1 MIKKVDERIRTLIEN
16 CVKAHH
22 RSIVIIGDKSPDQTS
37 EEVNPEGAPEKVDPF
52 SLFIETAGI
61 TYCLYRDSQRIL
73 GNTFGMCILQ
83 DFEALTPNLLAR
95 TIETVED
102 LRGVIPFDDKGQIDV
117 VIVISLSSITHSWI
131 GDVVFLHDSSSS
143 SPIIA
148 VLYQDE
154 SDDMDCYVA
163 TRTVSLEDKIFNPG
177 PWSVRRVFHAAES
190 LIPIPYPICGVLVI
204 GNNQIMYRCGE
215 ELISTAV
222 EQFVPSANGIFSVDG
237 SRYLLGN
244 EKGQI
249 YKLDIICELGIT
261 CHCFLPDREPMFS
274 LLDNAHE
281 TKFSKAS
288 AYALQ
293 LTFSLLCKKVERK
306 VRDICLL
313 NSADF
318 PNGPSIAEYSRL
330 VLCEDIEL
338 LNISSIKIDMLPQH
352 ICHQKASRTYAM
364 CCVPV
369 DDPSGRASIQ
379 LLNDHL
385 ERDTAY
391 LLHEYEHGSSIVS
404 CSFSTDNSTYY
415 CVGTS
420 CREDQEEAQ
429 DEDDA
434 QDKDDDKDQDDA
446 QNEDDDEAQDEE
458 REKHHG
464 RILVLSVNDRKPKLK
479 LISEIK
485 TRKAVTALSN
495 FNGKL
500 LAGVGSKIH
509 VYKWD
514 GSRQLNFEC
523 SYKHDVS
530 FISLQAR
537 DDTIL
542 AIDEY
547 GRRLVLKYKHEG
559 TIDYAIGQ
567 ADILDRAICSEF
579 VDNENFLFGSED
591 CLFALSRDGVLVS
604 SERIRPSLKDIG
616 EFGLGDVARRLRY
629 NSNGKIPSILFGT
642 SSGGFG
648 VVALLCSDEYSFL
661 KDLQEKVKESIK
673 FRGLEKRA

>member
-1 MIKKVDERIRTLIEN
+1 MRWMLYRIE
-16 CVKAHH
+16 
-22 RSIVIIGDKSPDQTS
+22 
-37 EEVNPEGAPEKVDPF
+37 
-52 SLFIETAGI
+52 
-61 TYCLYRDSQRIL
+61 RDSQK
-73 GNTFGMCILQ
+73 
-83 DFEALTPNLLAR
+83 
-95 TIETVED
+95 

-244 EKGQI
+244 EKGKI
-249 YKLDIICELGIT
+249 YKLDIICELGIVSS
-261 CHCFLPDREPMFS
+261 HCFLPDREPMFS
-274 LLDNAHE
+274 LLDNSHE

-318 PNGPSIAEYSRL
+318 PNGLAIAEYSRL

-338 LNISSIKIDMLPQH
+338 LNISSIKIDMLLQH

-559 TIDYAIGQ
+559 TIDYEIGQ
-567 ADILDRAICSEF
+567 ADILDRATCSEF

-591 CLFALSRDGVLVS
+591 YLFALSRDGVLVS
-604 SERIRPSLKDIG
+604 SERIRPSLKGIG

>member
-1 MIKKVDERIRTLIEN
+1 MRWMLYRIE
-16 CVKAHH
+16 
-22 RSIVIIGDKSPDQTS
+22 
-37 EEVNPEGAPEKVDPF
+37 
-52 SLFIETAGI
+52 
-61 TYCLYRDSQRIL
+61 RDSQK
-73 GNTFGMCILQ
+73 
-83 DFEALTPNLLAR
+83 
-95 TIETVED
+95 

-244 EKGQI
+244 EKGKI
-249 YKLDIICELGIT
+249 YKLDIICELGIIK
-261 CHCFLPDREPMFS
+261 HVSSRSLFPPDREPMFS

-318 PNGPSIAEYSRL
+318 PNGLATAEYSRL
-330 VLCEDIEL
+330 VLYEDIEL

-404 CSFSTDNSTYY
+404 CSFSTDNGTYY

-567 ADILDRAICSEF
+567 ADILDRATCSEF

-591 CLFALSRDGVLVS
+591 YLFALSRDGVLVS

-629 NSNGKIPSILFGT
+629 NSNGKILSILFGT

>member
-1 MIKKVDERIRTLIEN
+1 
-16 CVKAHH
+16 
-22 RSIVIIGDKSPDQTS
+22 
-37 EEVNPEGAPEKVDPF
+37 
-52 SLFIETAGI
+52 
-61 TYCLYRDSQRIL
+61 
-73 GNTFGMCILQ
+73 
-83 DFEALTPNLLAR
+83 
-95 TIETVED
+95 
-102 LRGVIPFDDKGQIDV
+102 
-117 VIVISLSSITHSWI
+117 
-131 GDVVFLHDSSSS
+131 
-143 SPIIA
+143 
-148 VLYQDE
+148 
-154 SDDMDCYVA
+154 MDCYVA
-163 TRTVSLEDKIFNPG
+163 TRTMSLEDKIFNPG

-190 LIPIPYPICGVLVI
+190 LIPIPYPICG
-204 GNNQIMYRCGE
+204 
-215 ELISTAV
+215 
-222 EQFVPSANGIFSVDG
+222 FVPSANGIFSVDG

-244 EKGQI
+244 EKGKI
-249 YKLDIICELGIT
+249 YMLDIICELGI
-261 CHCFLPDREPMFS
+261 L
-274 LLDNAHE
+274 A
-281 TKFSKAS
+281 
-288 AYALQ
+288 
-293 LTFSLLCKKVERK
+293 
-306 VRDICLL
+306 
-313 NSADF
+313 
-318 PNGPSIAEYSRL
+318 IAEYSRL

-500 LAGVGSKIH
+500 LAGVGKIH

-514 GSRQLNFEC
+514 
-523 SYKHDVS
+523 
-530 FISLQAR
+530 AR

-567 ADILDRAICSEF
+567 ADILDRATCSEF

-591 CLFALSRDGVLVS
+591 YLFALSRDGVLVS

-629 NSNGKIPSILFGT
+629 NSN
-642 SSGGFG
+642 
-648 VVALLCSDEYSFL
+648 E
-661 KDLQEKVKESIK
+661 
-673 FRGLEKRA
+673 

>member
-1 MIKKVDERIRTLIEN
+1 
-16 CVKAHH
+16 
-22 RSIVIIGDKSPDQTS
+22 
-37 EEVNPEGAPEKVDPF
+37 
-52 SLFIETAGI
+52 
-61 TYCLYRDSQRIL
+61 
-73 GNTFGMCILQ
+73 
-83 DFEALTPNLLAR
+83 
-95 TIETVED
+95 
-102 LRGVIPFDDKGQIDV
+102 
-117 VIVISLSSITHSWI
+117 
-131 GDVVFLHDSSSS
+131 
-143 SPIIA
+143 
-148 VLYQDE
+148 
-154 SDDMDCYVA
+154 MDCYVA
-163 TRTVSLEDKIFNPG
+163 TRTMSLEDKIFNPG

-204 GNNQIMYRCGE
+204 GNNQIMY
-215 ELISTAV
+215 A
-222 EQFVPSANGIFSVDG
+222 FVPSANGIFSVDG

-244 EKGQI
+244 EKGKI
-249 YKLDIICELGIT
+249 YMLDIICELGI
-261 CHCFLPDREPMFS
+261 L
-274 LLDNAHE
+274 A
-281 TKFSKAS
+281 
-288 AYALQ
+288 
-293 LTFSLLCKKVERK
+293 
-306 VRDICLL
+306 
-313 NSADF
+313 
-318 PNGPSIAEYSRL
+318 IAEYSRL

-464 RILVLSVNDRKPKLK
+464 RILVLSVNDRKPKPK

-495 FNGKL
+495 FN
-500 LAGVGSKIH
+500 
-509 VYKWD
+509 
-514 GSRQLNFEC
+514 
-523 SYKHDVS
+523 
-530 FISLQAR
+530 
-537 DDTIL
+537 
-542 AIDEY
+542 
-547 GRRLVLKYKHEG
+547 VLKYKHEG

-567 ADILDRAICSEF
+567 ADILDRATCSEF

-591 CLFALSRDGVLVS
+591 YLFALSRDGVLVS

-629 NSNGKIPSILFGT
+629 NSN
-642 SSGGFG
+642 
-648 VVALLCSDEYSFL
+648 E
-661 KDLQEKVKESIK
+661 
-673 FRGLEKRA
+673 

>member
-1 MIKKVDERIRTLIEN
+1 MRWMLYRIE
-16 CVKAHH
+16 
-22 RSIVIIGDKSPDQTS
+22 
-37 EEVNPEGAPEKVDPF
+37 
-52 SLFIETAGI
+52 
-61 TYCLYRDSQRIL
+61 RDSQK
-73 GNTFGMCILQ
+73 
-83 DFEALTPNLLAR
+83 
-95 TIETVED
+95 
-102 LRGVIPFDDKGQIDV
+102 LRGYLTLYIRRPIYGIDRNSLQLHFLLLLDPSFPSFTVFSSLVIPFDDKGQIDV

-244 EKGQI
+244 EKGKI
-249 YKLDIICELGIT
+249 YKLDIICELGMSL
-261 CHCFLPDREPMFS
+261 FPPDREPMFS

-318 PNGPSIAEYSRL
+318 PNGLAIAEYSRL
-330 VLCEDIEL
+330 
-338 LNISSIKIDMLPQH
+338 
-352 ICHQKASRTYAM
+352 
-364 CCVPV
+364 
-369 DDPSGRASIQ
+369 
-379 LLNDHL
+379 
-385 ERDTAY
+385 
-391 LLHEYEHGSSIVS
+391 HGSSIVS

-567 ADILDRAICSEF
+567 ADILDRATCSEF

-591 CLFALSRDGVLVS
+591 YLFALSRDGVLVS

-642 SSGGFG
+642 SSGGIPPKYATNQRRPRIPPKYSPFTR
-648 VVALLCSDEYSFL
+648 LLEHA
-661 KDLQEKVKESIK
+661 
-673 FRGLEKRA
+673 RGLERSTTGTSTTAAHAH